1 MRRVLLLLGLVVSP
15 AAPLAV
21 SFAPGLLG
29 PTASAGPLLRRL
41 RAVGV
46 THLAA
51 VPQSDADAMVEQE
64 LLESGALDGI
74 ISLSLTGE
82 PLVNVELGAA
92 LDRKEWV
99 HICGDISDLAGAKRV
114 GGRTVWL
121 NLQAYADEQRTNSP
135 SSLEDFEEARERGED
150 VLDDYMARSVI
161 DVCHRGL
168 EPQTSRGPQAGLLLT
183 RLSLALDRSSPT
195 RCAASW
201 SSCPTR
207 CSRCRP

>member
-1 MRRVLLLLGLVVSP
+1 MRTTNMWRALLLFGLVVSP

-29 PTASAGPLLRRL
+29 PVASAGPLLRRL

-51 VPQSDADAMVEQE
+51 VPRSDADATVEQE

-74 ISLSLTGE
+74 ISLTPTGE

-114 GGRTVWL
+114 HGTL
-121 NLQAYADEQRTNSP
+121 TLTLTLTLTTAIAIALTLTTQPSP
-135 SSLEDFEEARERGED
+135 L
-150 VLDDYMARSVI
+150 
-161 DVCHRGL
+161 
-168 EPQTSRGPQAGLLLT
+168 P
-183 RLSLALDRSSPT
+183 
-195 RCAASW
+195 
-201 SSCPTR
+201 
-207 CSRCRP
+207 